1 MQSPTTP
8 LRITAVRTARVEI
21 PLERPLR
28 TSIHE
33 ISNVCCQLVT
43 LETDAGIVGE
53 GYGFCFN
60 PDRLA
65 AISRFTESLAPL
77 VIGQDP
83 HDVESLW
90 DKFIRDCNFYGQ
102 SGVSILAYTPI
113 DVACWDLIGKAA
125 NAPLYRLFGACRDR
139 VPAYASGG
147 LWLSASLDELVA
159 QAREFLR
166 QGFRAMKMRL
176 GSANWKDDVA
186 RVEAVR
192 AAIGDGVT
200 LMADANQGLS
210 LHEALRL
217 GRALEPFN
225 LAWYEEPVPTWQD
238 DAAAKLVDSLSMPLA
253 SGETEYTRYGIRRM
267 VQNRAAARLMGI
279 PIRRAVA
286 VAFALSALF
295 AGIAGVLIA
304 PLMNVHSDMGT
315 LFGLKAFAVAILG
328 GITSAWGVMIAGL
341 IFGLAE
347 ATITTTL
354 GSGYTQILTFALVIA
369 ALAWRP
375 NGLFG
380 RAEVKKV

>member
-8 LRITAVRTARVEI
+8 LHITAVRTARVEI

-267 VQNRAAARLMGI
+267 VQNRAAEVLMPDLQRMGGYTEMMKVARYLATFDL
-279 PIRRAVA
+279 AVA
-286 VAFALSALF
+286 PHIFTEHSLHVVASASNATWCEHMPWF
-295 AGIAGVLIA
+295 A
-304 PLMNVHSDMGT
+304 PLFHETMALESDGT
-315 LFGLKAFAVAILG
+315 IRLPQR
-328 GITSAWGVMIAGL
+328 AGTGFTFNWDQ
-341 IFGLAE
+341 IE
-347 ATITTTL
+347 A
-354 GSGYTQILTFALVIA
+354 Y
-369 ALAWRP
+369 R
-375 NGLFG
+375 
-380 RAEVKKV
+380 R